1 MWKKEELNYGTLVS
15 RVTSWSEIWART
27 GHLKRENPP
36 WRRNTTAKK
45 MTTRTAILLLARVHN
60 GLVVTQW
67 HVICGPPRFSDWRNG
82 CHGSNGLSYS
92 ILAHLP
98 RKHDVLSQILSKL
111 DTATYRTLDSA
122 LASTWLDEL
131 DETIQTTKVLF
142 CCVCKGIQ
150 WQKIHIVSTRH
161 T

>member
-1 MWKKEELNYGTLVS
+1 MVLLDSLTDGM
-15 RVTSWSEIWART
+15 AA
-27 GHLKRENPP
+27 
-36 WRRNTTAKK
+36 TAQ
-45 MTTRTAILLLARVHN
+45 MAFPI
-60 GLVVTQW
+60 
-67 HVICGPPRFSDWRNG
+67 P
-82 CHGSNGLSYS
+82 
-92 ILAHLP
+92 AHLP

-150 WQKIHIVSTRH
+150 
-161 T
+161 